1 MTVDITPC
9 IYCRT
14 RKCSSLCHSLQIQK
28 YSDLVF
34 CLGQA
39 DAFNPTQPFVDPTLS
54 DEMALWS
61 P

>member
-1 MTVDITPC
+1 MLPW
-9 IYCRT
+9 
-14 RKCSSLCHSLQIQK
+14 SLTGARSVLMGWVGNVFGDASLWPHSR
-28 YSDLVF
+28 
-34 CLGQA
+34 LGQA